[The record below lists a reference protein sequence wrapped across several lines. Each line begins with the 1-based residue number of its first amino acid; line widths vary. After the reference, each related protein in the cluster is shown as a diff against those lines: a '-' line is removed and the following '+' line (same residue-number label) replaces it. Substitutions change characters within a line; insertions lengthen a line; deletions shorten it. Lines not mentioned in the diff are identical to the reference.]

1 MFPRENNSD
10 NIQDRPQRTII
21 HKFNQLSA
29 FRRNT
34 NKHPKELKEGRNK
47 MTEAQRDTSGQMSGI
62 MRALPD
68 TNVKFNKEREVLK
81 KTQTDYEAGNE
92 KHSIIK
98 LSV

>member
-1 MFPRENNSD
+1 
-10 NIQDRPQRTII
+10 
-21 HKFNQLSA
+21 
-29 FRRNT
+29 
-34 NKHPKELKEGRNK
+34 

-68 TNVKFNKEREVLK
+68 MNVKFNKEREVLK

-92 KHSIIK
+92 KPSIIK

>member
-1 MFPRENNSD
+1 
-10 NIQDRPQRTII
+10 
-21 HKFNQLSA
+21 
-29 FRRNT
+29 
-34 NKHPKELKEGRNK
+34 
-47 MTEAQRDTSGQMSGI
+47 MTEAQGDTSGQMSGI